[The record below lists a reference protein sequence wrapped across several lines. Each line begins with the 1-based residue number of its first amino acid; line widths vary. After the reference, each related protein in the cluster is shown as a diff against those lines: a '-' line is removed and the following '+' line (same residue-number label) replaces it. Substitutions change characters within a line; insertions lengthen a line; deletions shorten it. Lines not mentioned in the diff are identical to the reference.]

1 MSSPHIGNQRP
12 PGGGGRLG
20 FLGSVTLRF
29 LFGSRGFSEGKSRR
43 GSSFRRVR
51 GGVIGITLSLI
62 PLVVVFV
69 VANGM
74 ISGITARYLETGSYH
89 IQLVSRGR
97 AGAETSRIQEEKAL
111 EYTQVIGAYREVQ
124 GLGLLA
130 GGKGHNGVQIRGID
144 PQLYEKDRGFRR
156 YMEVNAGEFNLE
168 EPRSIV
174 LGQNVANTLGL
185 EPGDRVRVITARS
198 DGSRGLL
205 PKVSAFTVT
214 GIVSS
219 GYRELDAL
227 WVFMSSEDAMS
238 VIPPGEAREIIG
250 IKVMDP
256 FSLDPQAGNLSF
268 IDLPDSSTADR
279 PGETPFIYRF
289 RQGLDTDWRL
299 YTWFD
304 LERSQYMSF
313 ITTRNLLLFIMVLI
327 VLVAA
332 VNISSAM
339 IMLVLEKQEE
349 IAVLKAM
356 GMPNSQ
362 LMAVFVAAGGI
373 TGTIGT
379 VLGLSLGSLAAYN
392 VNGIV
397 RILEY
402 IVNAAGF
409 LKTRLISPRDIYIP
423 FELFNPDFYLSS
435 IPVNLHPADVL
446 IMAGVSIMLS
456 VVMSLLPA
464 RRAVRLDPISL
475 LHRH

>member
-1 MSSPHIGNQRP
+1 MNSSGNDLQ
-12 PGGGGRLG
+12 GLSGGRGSLS
-20 FLGSVTLRF
+20 FLSSITLRF
-29 LFGSRGFSEGKSRR
+29 LFGSGGFRGGKSRR

-97 AGAETSRIQEEKAL
+97 AGAEASATQVQKAL
-111 EYTQVIGAYREVQ
+111 EYPQVIGAYREVQ

-130 GGKGHNGVQIRGID
+130 GGKGHNGVQIRGVD
-144 PQLYEKDRGFRR
+144 PQLYAKDRGFRR
-156 YMEVNAGEFNLE
+156 YMEVNSGEFNLE
-168 EPRSIV
+168 ERRSIV
-174 LGQNVANTLGL
+174 IGQNVAATLDL
-185 EPGDRVRVITARS
+185 ETGDRVRVITARS
-198 DGSRGLL
+198 DSSRGLL
-205 PKVSAFTVT
+205 PKVSSFTVT

-227 WVFMSSEDAMS
+227 WVFMNSEDAMS

-250 IKVMDP
+250 IKVSDP

-268 IDLPDSSTADR
+268 IDLPGSGIAENQ
-279 PGETPFIYRF
+279 GETPFIYRF

-332 VNISSAM
+332 VNISAAM

-356 GMPNSQ
+356 GMRNSQ
-362 LMAVFVAAGGI
+362 LMTVFVAAGGI
-373 TGTIGT
+373 TGSIGT
-379 VLGLSLGSLAAYN
+379 VLGLTLGSIAAYN

-397 RILEY
+397 RILEF
-402 IVNAAGF
+402 IVNAVGF
-409 LKTRLISPRDIYIP
+409 LKTRLISPRDVYIP

-435 IPVNLHPADVL
+435 IPVHLHPADVL
-446 IMAGVSIMLS
+446 WMAAVSILLS
-456 VVMSLLPA
+456 IIMSLLPA